1 MRPYRAAAALPPVG
15 YEIEFHVE
23 FFRQNL
29 GIAVR
34 LLNGQDRADDAWQV
48 LHGIHAGFEEGFDTP
63 DLQQAAAM
71 LKAWAATD

>member
-1 MRPYRAAAALPPVG
+1 MRPYRAAALPPSVMKSNSMLN
-15 YEIEFHVE
+15 
-23 FFRQNL
+23 FFAKTSVL
-29 GIAVR
+29 LCGCLTVR
-34 LLNGQDRADDAWQV
+34 IGLTMPDI